1 MKKPEDFDLY
11 IGAFV
16 ALLEGLGI
24 MYVFYLILHFG
35 GIC

>member
-11 IGAFV
+11 LGAFT
-16 ALLEGLGI
+16 ALIEGI
-24 MYVFYLILHFG
+24 IIYYCIYLILHFG